1 MISKKTYR
9 NINILMSILISISL
23 PLTVLA
29 EELDSTN
36 FKIVGA
42 TTQGGGIVESVSG
55 NYSALLGVGSISSDP
70 RIYSTSYKLGTS
82 PETPFLPAVPTISCF
97 ETTTDGYSACSTG
110 PTELSTGGMTALCG
124 PGGCYDRARFEI
136 SNQAHIYDTNN
147 TKLVAYWPM
156 DETVNDSC
164 AGGEDTC
171 DVKGPNEGTAT
182 GTTITDG
189 IYSKARSFDG
199 SSFINVG
206 RDSSIDLTSQ
216 GTLSVWVKSNR
227 SYPSDTTST
236 VYRGIMGKVAGGGGG
251 QQSYFFDWHGSNTTR
266 YFRANIGHSGGL
278 QGFTISNFDM
288 GNSWRHFVLTWNGT
302 NITLYID
309 GSLHGT
315 TAQNYNAQYLD
326 VDTNIGRVFNNWD
339 GLIDEVMI
347 FNQGLTQQEV
357 EDLYDA
363 TAPIVNPSDTLY
375 AVMISTDNFVS
386 DIRYIDASTFMP
398 ESYSTH
404 NINDFMTK
412 ADWETE
418 TFNIKGLDSNT
429 TYYIKAFALKGDFTQ
444 TAAGPIKSAKT
455 ASGSVYFDIDIAGS
469 TGYTAETSAPY
480 TVAFTGAYELIGGA
494 AAITAGNRIWMDVQT
509 NSDGGF
515 AIVMRGVNGGLKS
528 STTTQTITSANANLD
543 QVASGFGLQS
553 EYIDYDSSSSLF
565 GTISATADYSGT
577 INTVGKITTSANKV
591 YDGDGPIVDG
601 RMALKVIAK
610 PGITYTP
617 ATDYQE
623 TIYLIFVPR
632 Y

>member
-1 MISKKTYR
+1 
-9 NINILMSILISISL
+9 MSILISISL

-164 AGGEDTC
+164 AGGEDAC

-189 IYSKARSFDG
+189 IYSKARSFNGTGDY
-199 SSFINVG
+199 INTG
-206 RDSSIDLTSQ
+206 RDSSLDLSSQ
-216 GTLSVWVKSNR
+216 GAISLWIKSNR
-227 SYPSDTTST
+227 AYPSDTTST
-236 VYRGIMGKVAGGGGG
+236 VFRGIMGKVTGGGNG
-251 QQSYFFDWHGSNTTR
+251 QQSYFFDWYGTNTTR
-266 YFRANIGHSGGL
+266 YFRANIGHSTGL
-278 QGFTISNFDM
+278 QGFTISNYDM
-288 GNSWRHFVLTWNGT
+288 GDGWRHFVLTWDGS
-302 NITLYID
+302 NIRLYID
-309 GSLHGT
+309 GSLYGT
-315 TAQNYNAQYLD
+315 TGQNYNAQYLD
-326 VDTNIGRVFNNWD
+326 IDTNIGKVFHNWD

-347 FNQGLTQQEV
+347 FNQGLTQPEV
-357 EDLYDA
+357 EALYNA

-375 AVMISTDNFVS
+375 AIMISTDNFVS
-386 DIRYIDASTFMP
+386 DIRYIDASTFTP
-398 ESYSTH
+398 ESYTTH

-412 ADWETE
+412 ADWEAE

-444 TAAGPIKSAKT
+444 TAAGPIKSVKT

-515 AIVMRGVNGGLKS
+515 AIVMNGVNGGLRS
-528 STTTQTITSANANLD
+528 PTTTQTITSANANLD